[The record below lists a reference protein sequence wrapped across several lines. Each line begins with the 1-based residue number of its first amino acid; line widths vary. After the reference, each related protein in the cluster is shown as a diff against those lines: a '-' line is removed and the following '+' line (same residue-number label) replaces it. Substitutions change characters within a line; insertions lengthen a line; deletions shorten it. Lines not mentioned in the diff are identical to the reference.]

1 MRMSFVPRDET
12 CIGFHC
18 SKRHSFAGGL
28 LIRPEED
35 GPRFVPLQGIPAA
48 KGCSRPL
55 ANEMR
60 QQILLWPQGLQV
72 AILLLADLH
81 ASLDPMPKMLQPRLD
96 LDSIKLGPAQL

>member
-1 MRMSFVPRDET
+1 MRLWAQAVVTQDLRL
-12 CIGFHC
+12 HC
-18 SKRHSFAGGL
+18 LAAKS
-28 LIRPEED
+28 RPEED

-60 QQILLWPQGLQV
+60 QQILLWLQGLQV

-81 ASLDPMPKMLQPRLD
+81 ASLDPMPKMLQPRLG
-96 LDSIKLGPAQL
+96 LDSIKLGPAQLSQL